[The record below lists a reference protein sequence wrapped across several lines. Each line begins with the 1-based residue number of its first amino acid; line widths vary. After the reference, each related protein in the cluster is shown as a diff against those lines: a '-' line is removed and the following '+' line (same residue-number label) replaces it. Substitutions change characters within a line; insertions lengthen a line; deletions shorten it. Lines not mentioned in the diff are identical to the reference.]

1 MERRE
6 FSAGPDQI
14 IVLYL
19 PPDVGTEL
27 DPVTIY
33 GEIAADAEARS
44 GSGWRIV
51 TTDALNVRHAGVY
64 IGQDGSG
71 FETKASFVVVYAR

>member
-1 MERRE
+1 MERHD
-6 FSAGPDQI
+6 FSAGPDQL

-19 PPDVGTEL
+19 PPDTGIEIDAVS
-27 DPVTIY
+27 VY
-33 GEIAADAEARS
+33 GEIAADAEARA

-51 TTDALNVRHAGVY
+51 TMDALNLRHAGVY
-64 IGQDGSG
+64 FGQDGSG